1 MLYLS
6 KERPDNQQNVYIF
19 TTMYLANGAVGM
31 TQQFKETC
39 HGVYK
44 IKALYP
50 YIYNTALILRRL
62 GLAVEC
68 QNAVGENSKKPTIS
82 N

>member
-50 YIYNTALILRRL
+50 YVYIT
-62 GLAVEC
+62 
-68 QNAVGENSKKPTIS
+68 PH
-82 N
+82 